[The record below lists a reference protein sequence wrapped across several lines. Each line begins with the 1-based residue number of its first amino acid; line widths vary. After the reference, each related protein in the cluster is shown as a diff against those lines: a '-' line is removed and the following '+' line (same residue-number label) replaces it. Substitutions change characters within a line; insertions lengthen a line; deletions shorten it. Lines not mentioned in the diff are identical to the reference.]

1 MRTIMRAS
9 HTAVA
14 LAFCLLAF
22 RAAAAGPEGSFD
34 RTLNVTGAVDLD
46 VQTSSG
52 RIEVRPGDSSSVRI
66 HAVIRAHD
74 DFFQGV
80 EGRIHEIETNPP
92 IQQTGNTIRIT
103 PPADEWM
110 RRHVSISYELVVPQQ
125 SRLRAHTGSGSE
137 NVEGIHGPVELE
149 TGSGSV
155 TVTRVDDEV
164 HIRTGSGH
172 IELDSVKGK
181 VDAHTGSGSIQG
193 AALAGPVSAHTGS
206 GNVRL
211 EQTGTGA
218 IEAHTGSGGVNVRLP
233 AEAAFDLYAHTGS
246 GHVTV
251 DHPITM
257 QGNVGGHEIQGKVKG
272 GGALVDVRT
281 GSGSVRIE

>member
-1 MRTIMRAS
+1 MRAS
-9 HTAVA
+9 MRGGHTAVV

-34 RTLNVTGAVDLD
+34 RTLNVTGAADLD
-46 VQTSSG
+46 VRTSSG
-52 RIEVRPGDSSSVRI
+52 RIEVRPGDSSTVRI
-66 HAVIRAHD
+66 HAVIRAHEE
-74 DFFQGV
+74 FSQGV

-92 IQQTGNTIRIT
+92 IQQTGNTIRIE
-103 PPADEWM
+103 PPADEWS
-110 RRHVSISYELVVPQQ
+110 RRHISISYELVVPQQ

-155 TVTRVDDEV
+155 TVARVDDEV

-172 IELDSVKGK
+172 IEQDSVKGK

-257 QGNVGGHEIQGKVKG
+257 QGSVGGHEIQGKVKG

>member
-1 MRTIMRAS
+1 MRTS
-9 HTAVA
+9 YTAIA
-14 LAFCLLAF
+14 LGFCLLAF
-22 RAAAAGPEGSFD
+22 HAAAAGPEGSFD
-34 RTLNVTGAVDLD
+34 RTLNVSGAVDLD

-52 RIEVRPGDSSSVRI
+52 RIEVRPGDSASVHI

-74 DFFQGV
+74 DFSHGD
-80 EGRIHEIETNPP
+80 EAARIREIETNPP
-92 IQQTGNTIRIT
+92 IQQSGNTIRIA
-103 PPADEWM
+103 PPADEWV

-125 SRLRAHTGSGSE
+125 SRLRARTGSGSE
-137 NVEGIHGPVELE
+137 NVEGIQGPLELE

-164 HIRTGSGH
+164 RIQTGSGH

-193 AALAGPVSAHTGS
+193 AGLAGPVSAHTGS
-206 GNVRL
+206 GSVRL
-211 EQTGTGA
+211 EQTGSGP

-257 QGNVGGHEIQGKVKG
+257 QGSVGGHEIQGKVKG

>member
-1 MRTIMRAS
+1 MRIGYA
-9 HTAVA
+9 AA
-14 LAFCLLAF
+14 AAGFCLLALQ
-22 RAAAAGPEGSFD
+22 AAAAGPEGSFE
-34 RTLNVTGAVDLD
+34 RTLHVTGAVDLD

-66 HAVIRAHD
+66 HGLIRAHD
-74 DFFQGV
+74 NFSHED
-80 EGRIHEIETNPP
+80 ESRIHEIETNPP
-92 IQQTGNTIRIT
+92 IEQTGNTIRIA
-103 PPADEWM
+103 PLADEWM
-110 RRHVSISYELVVPQQ
+110 RRHISISYELVIPQQ

-137 NVEGIHGPVELE
+137 SVEGIHGPLELE

-155 TVTRVDDEV
+155 TVARVDDEV

-172 IELDSVKGK
+172 IELDSVKGR
-181 VDAHTGSGSIQG
+181 VDARTGSGSIQG

-206 GNVRL
+206 GSVRI
-211 EQTGTGA
+211 EQTGTGP

-246 GHVTV
+246 GRVTV
-251 DHPITM
+251 DRPIIM
-257 QGNVGGHEIQGKVKG
+257 QGSFGGHEIQGKVKG
-272 GGALVDVRT
+272 GGPLVDVRT

>member
-1 MRTIMRAS
+1 MRAS
-9 HTAVA
+9 MRGGHTAVV

-34 RTLNVTGAVDLD
+34 RTLNVTGAADLD
-46 VQTSSG
+46 VRTSSG
-52 RIEVRPGDSSSVRI
+52 RIEVRPGDGSTVRI
-66 HAVIRAHD
+66 HAVIRAHEE
-74 DFFQGV
+74 FSQGV

-92 IQQTGNTIRIT
+92 IQQTGNTIRIE
-103 PPADEWM
+103 PPADEWS
-110 RRHVSISYELVVPQQ
+110 RRHISISYELVVPQQ

-155 TVTRVDDEV
+155 TVARVDDEV

-257 QGNVGGHEIQGKVKG
+257 QGSVGGHEIQGKVKG

>member
-1 MRTIMRAS
+1 MRTS
-9 HTAVA
+9 YTAVA
-14 LAFCLLAF
+14 LGFCLLAF
-22 RAAAAGPEGSFD
+22 QAAAAGPEGSFD

-66 HAVIRAHD
+66 HAVIRANNEFSHGD
-74 DFFQGV
+74 
-80 EGRIHEIETNPP
+80 EAARIREIETNPP
-92 IQQTGNTIRIT
+92 VQQTGNTIRIV
-103 PPADEWM
+103 PPADEWV

-125 SRLRAHTGSGSE
+125 SRLRARTGSGSE
-137 NVEGIHGPVELE
+137 NVEGIQGPLELE

-164 HIRTGSGH
+164 RIQTGSGH

-193 AALAGPVSAHTGS
+193 AGLAGPVSAHTGS
-206 GNVRL
+206 GSVRL
-211 EQTGTGA
+211 EQTGSGP

-257 QGNVGGHEIQGKVKG
+257 QGSVGGHEIQGKVKG

>member
-1 MRTIMRAS
+1 MRAFMRSS
-9 HTAVA
+9 HTVVA

-66 HAVIRAHD
+66 HAVIRVHD
-74 DFFQGV
+74 EFFQGA
-80 EGRIHEIETNPP
+80 EGRIHEIEANPP

-103 PPADEWM
+103 PPADEWL

-137 NVEGIHGPVELE
+137 NVEGIQGPVELE

-155 TVTRVDDEV
+155 TVARVDDEV

-181 VDAHTGSGSIQG
+181 VDVHTGSGSIQG
-193 AALAGPVSAHTGS
+193 AALVGPVSAHTGS